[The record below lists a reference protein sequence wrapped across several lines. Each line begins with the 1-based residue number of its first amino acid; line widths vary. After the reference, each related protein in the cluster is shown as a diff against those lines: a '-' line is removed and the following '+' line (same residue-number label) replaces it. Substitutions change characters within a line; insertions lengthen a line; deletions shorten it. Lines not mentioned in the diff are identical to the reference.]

1 MANTFELI
9 SSTTLSSA
17 QSNIEFTSIPNTFT
31 NLCIKYSLRTSTAGS
46 RDDVKITI
54 NSDTGSNYSAI
65 RLFGIDGGVNTQGSS
80 GTPSDLNM
88 GSVDGNGATS
98 NTFANIEFYIPNY
111 AGSNSKSISF
121 DWVTENNS
129 TNPFVL
135 GLSAILWSSSSA
147 ITSFKI
153 ESKGGNNFVTNSTA
167 YLYGIKNS

>member
-9 SSTTLSSA
+9 SATTLGSA

-31 NLCIKYSLRTSTAGS
+31 DLCIKYSLRTSSAGS
-46 RDDVKITI
+46 RDDIKITI
-54 NSDTGSNYSAI
+54 NSDTGSNYSA
-65 RLFGIDGGVNTQGSS
+65 RRVYGIDGGTGSQASS
-80 GTPSDLNM
+80 GTPSDLNI

-111 AGSNSKSISF
+111 AGSANKSISF

-129 TNPFVL
+129 ADPFVL

-153 ESKGGNNFVTNSTA
+153 ESKGGNNFVQYSTA
-167 YLYGIKNS
+167 YLYGVKNA